1 MVKLVGWLA
10 GWLVGWLAGL
20 AFKFMFENF
29 EKCYNLLA
37 NLLDDLEFVSGI
49 DLDFEEQVEL
59 DQVVQLVQ
67 RLKTNFDIQ
76 VSVCCVAQDLLMPDQ
91 PRVFAGFCYADLI
104 DQVGDLVDVFN
115 TRLLVWMYT
124 PTSAHR
130 CLPVHVPVTY
140 RQPGANRTDR
150 KCENQDLLET

>member
-1 MVKLVGWLA
+1 MVKLVGWLD

-20 AFKFMFENF
+20 AFKFVFENF

-67 RLKTNFDIQ
+67 RLKTDFDIQ
-76 VSVCCVAQDLLMPDQ
+76 VSVCCVAHLLMPYQ

-115 TRLLVWMYT
+115 TRLLAWMYT
-124 PTSAHR
+124 PTSAYQ

-140 RQPGANRTDR
+140 IQPGANRTDR